1 MYNFYLI
8 TEVPTTS
15 GLQIIKRG
23 KNFNNR
29 NHSKVLEEGRGVWK
43 NDAPTTTAPLD
54 LLLSLLCVE
63 LFFI

>member
-23 KNFNNR
+23 KNFNNNR
-29 NHSKVLEEGRGVWK
+29 NHSKVLEEGRGG
-43 NDAPTTTAPLD
+43 L
-54 LLLSLLCVE
+54 E
-63 LFFI
+63 E